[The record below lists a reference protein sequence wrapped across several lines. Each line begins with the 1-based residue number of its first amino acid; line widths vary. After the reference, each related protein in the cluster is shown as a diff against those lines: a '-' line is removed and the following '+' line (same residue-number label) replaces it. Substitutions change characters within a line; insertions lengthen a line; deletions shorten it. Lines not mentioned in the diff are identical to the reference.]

1 MCGLDIML
9 ALHELHKSHSSR
21 SQHQQNG
28 AKHCKILFPG
38 QTAVFLK
45 DQFVSLGMQTD
56 VSRFQSLH
64 DFFGCLKGCNL
75 P

>member
-45 DQFVSLGMQTD
+45 DQLVFFASL
-56 VSRFQSLH
+56 
-64 DFFGCLKGCNL
+64 FGCKPDVDFNFYLILGRVV
-75 P
+75 